1 MLITE
6 IVDIMKRSV
15 NSDGQPCHLYQQK
28 NVLARLEPVPGIS
41 TLYVVVFIVVSDFE
55 VRGQRW
61 LVDINGIV
69 DHHGLN
75 TLFS

>member
-28 NVLARLEPVPGIS
+28 NVLALPEPVPGIS
-41 TLYVVVFIVVSDFE
+41 TICLVVFILVSDFE
-55 VRGQRW
+55 VRGGF
-61 LVDINGIV
+61 VDIDGIV
-69 DHHGLN
+69 DHHV
-75 TLFS
+75 